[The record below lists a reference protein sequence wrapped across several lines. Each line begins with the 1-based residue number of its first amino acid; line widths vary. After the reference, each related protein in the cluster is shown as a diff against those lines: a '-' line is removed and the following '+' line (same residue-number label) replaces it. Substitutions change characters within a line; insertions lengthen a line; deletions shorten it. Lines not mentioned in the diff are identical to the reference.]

1 MFVYKKYTEGVIMTL
16 CLRLGGGQF
25 GQAAADM
32 SLKGWTAVL
41 ETNLTGPFLMSTTGL
56 LTQGVPE
63 FPRDPLA
70 PHR

>member
-1 MFVYKKYTEGVIMTL
+1 
-16 CLRLGGGQF
+16 
-25 GQAAADM
+25 M

-63 FPRDPLA
+63 VPRDPIDDPLDPLQIGKDLVPQETR
-70 PHR
+70 PH